1 MHHWFRIVNAPNAHF
16 VVYSS
21 DEFSFIGAINKTI
34 RLMVYTSAKLNLTF
48 TQIERNLR
56 ATVRSKVTR
65 SCWTLTSITTLPFV
79 RLT

>member
-56 ATVRSKVTR
+56 SNRSFEGNR

-79 RLT
+79 GLT